1 MLSSINN
8 SSMEK
13 LLFTGGT
20 GFLGG
25 NVCPIITKRYEV
37 ALCGISDKDDIR
49 VNLAEEIPVFK
60 EKYDIVLHAAGKA
73 HVVPKT
79 SAEEKAFYDINYQ
92 GTINLCKGLE
102 KVGVPKSLIF
112 ISTVAVYGCEKGVL
126 IDENHPLNGTSPYA
140 RSKIMA
146 EEYLKEWCGKNN
158 VVLTILR
165 PSLLA
170 GVNPPG
176 NLGDMIKGIEKGF
189 YVNIAG
195 GKVQKSIL
203 MADDIA
209 NLLELAKDKG
219 GIYNVCDTAQP
230 SFGELSQLIAKQLG
244 KYKPIS
250 IPYWLAKSL
259 ALLGDLVG
267 KRFPINSLR
276 LSKLT
281 QSLTFSNKKAIDN
294 LNWQPLSVLNNLHI
308 K

>member
-1 MLSSINN
+1 M
-8 SSMEK
+8 K

-20 GFLGG
+20 GFLGK
-25 NVCPIITKRYEV
+25 NISNQLTKKYDIT
-37 ALCGISDKDDIR
+37 LCGITDKDDVR
-49 VNLAEEIPVFK
+49 VNLAKDVPVFT
-60 EKYDIVLHAAGKA
+60 EKFDVVLHAAGKA
-73 HVVPKT
+73 HVVPRTPK
-79 SAEEKAFYDINYQ
+79 EEQAFYDVNYQ
-92 GTINLCKGLE
+92 GTVNLCKGLE
-102 KVGVPKSLIF
+102 KVGAPKSLIF
-112 ISTVAVYGCEKGVL
+112 ISTVAVYGCEEGSL
-126 IDENHPLNGTSPYA
+126 IDENHPLNGTTPYA
-140 RSKIMA
+140 KSKIMA
-146 EEYLKEWCGKNN
+146 EEFLTEWCGKNN
-158 VVLTILR
+158 VVLTLLR

-176 NLGDMIKGIEKGF
+176 NLGDMVRGIEKGF

-219 GIYNVCDTAQP
+219 GIYNVCDTEQP

-244 KYKPIS
+244 KRKPIS
-250 IPYWLAKSL
+250 IPYWFAKSL
-259 ALLGDLVG
+259 ALVGDVVG

-281 QSLTFSNKKAIDN
+281 QSLTFSNKRAIEN
-294 LNWQPLSVLNNLHI
+294 LNWEPLSVLDNLHI

>member
-1 MLSSINN
+1 M
-8 SSMEK
+8 K

-20 GFLGG
+20 GFLGK
-25 NVCPIITKRYEV
+25 NISPLLTKNYEV
-37 ALCGISDKDDIR
+37 TLCGITDKDDIR
-49 VNLAEEIPVFK
+49 VNLAKDVPVFS
-60 EKYDIVLHAAGKA
+60 EKYDVVLHAAGKA
-73 HVVPKT
+73 HVVPK
-79 SAEEKAFYDINYQ
+79 SPEEGQAFYDVNYQ
-92 GTINLCKGLE
+92 GTVNLCKGLE
-102 KVGVPKSLIF
+102 TVGVPKSLVF
-112 ISTVAVYGCEKGVL
+112 ISTVAVYGSEKGEL
-126 IDENHPLNGTSPYA
+126 ITEEHPLKGTTPYA
-140 RSKIMA
+140 KSKIMA
-146 EEYLKEWCGKNN
+146 EEYLKEWCGNNN

-176 NLGDMIKGIEKGF
+176 NLGNMIKGIEKGF

-209 NLLELAKDKG
+209 YLLELAKDKG

-244 KYKPIS
+244 KHKPIS
-250 IPYWLAKSL
+250 IPYWVAKSL
-259 ALLGDLVG
+259 AFIGDVVG

-276 LSKLT
+276 LSKLS
-281 QSLTFSNKKAIDN
+281 QSLTFSNKKAIEN
-294 LNWQPLSVLNNLHI
+294 LNWQPLSVLDNLHI

>member
-1 MLSSINN
+1 M
-8 SSMEK
+8 K

-20 GFLGG
+20 GFLG
-25 NVCPIITKRYEV
+25 NNILPLLSKDYDVT
-37 ALCGISDKDDIR
+37 LCGITDKDDIK
-49 VNLAEEIPVFK
+49 VNLAKDVPVFK
-60 EKYDIVLHAAGKA
+60 EQYDVVLHAAGKA

-79 SAEEKAFYDINYQ
+79 PEEEQAFYDVNYQ
-92 GTINLCKGLE
+92 GTVNLCKGLE
-102 KVGVPKSLIF
+102 KIGVPKSLIF
-112 ISTVAVYGCEKGVL
+112 ISTVAVYGCENGEL
-126 IDENHPLNGTSPYA
+126 ITEEHPLEGTTPYA
-140 RSKIMA
+140 KSKIMA
-146 EEYLKEWCGKNN
+146 EEFLKDWCKKNN
-158 VVLTILR
+158 AVLTILR

-176 NLGDMIKGIEKGF
+176 NLGDMIRGIERGF

-219 GIYNVCDTAQP
+219 GIYNVCDTTQP
-230 SFGELSQLIAKQLG
+230 SFGDLSQLIARQLG
-244 KYKPIS
+244 KRKPIS
-250 IPYWLAKSL
+250 IPYWFAKSL
-259 ALLGDLVG
+259 ALVGDVVG

-281 QSLTFSNKKAIDN
+281 QSLTFSNKRAIEN
-294 LNWQPLSVLNNLHI
+294 LSWQPLSVLDNLHI

>member
-1 MLSSINN
+1 
-8 SSMEK
+8 MEK

-20 GFLGG
+20 GFLGK
-25 NVCPIITKRYEV
+25 NIYPILANNYEV
-37 ALCGISDKDDIR
+37 TLCGITDKDDIR
-49 VNLAEEIPVFK
+49 VNLVKDIPNFR
-60 EKYDIVLHAAGKA
+60 EKYEIVLHAAGKV
-73 HVVPKT
+73 HVVPRT
-79 SAEEKAFYDINYQ
+79 LEEEQAFYDVNYQ
-92 GTINLCKGLE
+92 GTVNLCKGLE
-102 KVGVPKSLIF
+102 KVGTPKSFIF
-112 ISTVAVYGCEKGVL
+112 ISTVAVYGCEDGIL
-126 IDENHPLNGTSPYA
+126 IDENHPLNGTTPYA
-140 RSKIMA
+140 KSKIMA
-146 EEYLKEWCGKNN
+146 EEFLTEWCGKND

-176 NLGDMIKGIEKGF
+176 NLGDMVKGIEKGF

-209 NLLELAKDKG
+209 NLMELAKDKG

-244 KYKPIS
+244 KRKPIS
-250 IPYWLAKSL
+250 IPYWFAKSL
-259 ALLGDLVG
+259 ALVGDVAG

-281 QSLTFSNKKAIDN
+281 QSLTFSNKRAIEN
-294 LNWQPLSVLNNLHI
+294 LNWQPLSVLDNLHI

>member
-1 MLSSINN
+1 MQN
-8 SSMEK
+8 

-20 GFLGG
+20 GFLGQ
-25 NVCPIITKRYEV
+25 NIMPLLKKKYKVTT
-37 ALCGISDKDDIR
+37 CGITQQDLIR
-49 VNLAEEIPVFK
+49 TNLAKDIPK
-60 EKYDIVLHAAGKA
+60 LDKYYDVVLHAAGKA
-73 HVVPKT
+73 HVIPKT
-79 SAEEKAFYDINYQ
+79 PEEERAFYDVNYQ
-92 GTINLCKGLE
+92 GTVNLCKGLE
-102 KVGVPKSLIF
+102 TIGAPKSLIF
-112 ISTVAVYGCEKGVL
+112 ISIVAVYGCENGNL
-126 IDENHPLNGTSPYA
+126 ITEDHPLEGTTPYA
-140 RSKIMA
+140 KSKIMA
-146 EEYLKEWCGKNN
+146 EEFLTEWCGKNN

-176 NLGDMIKGIEKGF
+176 NLGDMVKGIKKGF

-195 GKVQKSIL
+195 SKVCKSIL

-244 KYKPIS
+244 KRKPIS
-250 IPYWLAKSL
+250 IPYWFAKSL
-259 ALLGDLVG
+259 ALVGDAIG
-267 KRFPINSLR
+267 KHFPINSLR

-281 QSLTFSNKKAIDN
+281 QSLTFSNKKAIEN
-294 LNWQPLSVLNNLHI
+294 LNWQPLSVLDNLQI